1 MFALFKKKRRVEPTK
16 NTPSPNLKLAKDNN
30 GISYDENLIKDFKQ
44 EHQELL
50 RLFSIIKSAAEQED
64 IKLVQTKLKR
74 FTSILRGHLL
84 TENVK
89 LYVYLTKELAN
100 DIENKDIIMSF
111 RREMMQIGK
120 VVNQF
125 VTRYDKKDW
134 SSDMQQHFLPE
145 LLAIGEVLVER
156 IEREENTLYPL
167 YLPKEHYASY

>member
-1 MFALFKKKRRVEPTK
+1 MFGFLRKNKRAVEAPQQMSAPASDGIAYDESLIDTFQAEHQGL
-16 NTPSPNLKLAKDNN
+16 LKLF
-30 GISYDENLIKDFKQ
+30 G
-44 EHQELL
+44 
-50 RLFSIIKSAAEQED
+50 IIKTAAEQGD
-64 IKLVQTKLKR
+64 FKLVQVKLKQ

-89 LYVYLTKELAN
+89 LYVYLSKELAH
-100 DIENKDIIMSF
+100 DPENKEIIMSF

-125 VTRYDKKDW
+125 VTTYDRPLW
-134 SSDMQQHFLPE
+134 SLDMRQHFLPE

-167 YLPKEHYASY
+167 YMPKDNYSF

>member
-1 MFALFKKKRRVEPTK
+1 MFGFLTKKRRSKVPQRKAVTS
-16 NTPSPNLKLAKDNN
+16 PSE
-30 GISYDENLIKDFKQ
+30 GISYDDSLIENFQD
-44 EHQELL
+44 EHKSLL
-50 RLFSIIKSAAEQED
+50 RLFGVIKAAAEQKD
-64 IKLVQTKLKR
+64 FKRVQIKLKR

-89 LYVYLTKELAN
+89 LYVYLSKELAN
-100 DIENKDIIMSF
+100 DPENKEIIMSF

-125 VTRYDKKDW
+125 VTAYSKPVW
-134 SSDMQQHFLPE
+134 SDDMREYFLPE

-167 YLPKEHYASY
+167 YLPKDHYSY